1 LISAVAAGK
10 MLNRGCQAYLAHV
23 VDTSTRTVGIEDI
36 PVVSEFFD
44 VFPEDLPGLPPVRE
58 IDFTID
64 LLPGTTPI
72 SQAPYRMA
80 PAELKELKIQLQEL
94 VDKGFIRPS
103 MSPWGAPVLFVKKKD
118 GTLRLCIDYRK
129 LNQVTVKNKYPL
141 PRIDDLFDQLRGAKV
156 FSKIDLRSG
165 YHQLRIR
172 EPDIAKTA
180 FRSRYGHYEFVV
192 MPFGLTNAPAA
203 FMDLMNRVFRPYLD
217 RFVIVF
223 IDDILV
229 YSKSEKLHAK
239 HLRLILETLR
249 SAQLFAKFSKC
260 EFWLDRVGF
269 LGHVISAG
277 GVSVDP
283 QKVEAVSNWGRPTS
297 VTEIRSFLGL
307 AGYYRRFVQDFSR
320 IAAPL
325 TRLTRKGVKFE
336 WSEKCELSF
345 QELKDRLTSAP
356 VLALPDES
364 GEYVIYCDASRQ
376 GLGGVLMQ
384 HGNVIAYASRQ
395 LKPHELNYPTH
406 DLELA
411 AVVFALKLWRHYLYG
426 AKCQIFTDHKSLQY
440 VFTQRDL
447 NLRQRRW
454 MELIK
459 DYDCTIE
466 YHPGK
471 ANIVADA
478 LSRRPSASLSHL
490 RTVRV
495 PLLFEL
501 RATGVG
507 LSVDEIGALV
517 ASFHVRPVLIDRVR
531 EAQFQDPSL
540 DQMRQKVLDNSQG
553 DFSTR
558 SDGTLLFRNRLV
570 VPNIQMLRHEI
581 LEEAHSSAYAVH
593 PGSTK
598 MYRTLKEYYWWP
610 NMKREIAAYVSR
622 CLICQQVK
630 AERQKPS
637 GLQQPLQ
644 IPVWK
649 WDHITMDFVYSLPR
663 TRDGH
668 DGIWVIVDRLTKS
681 AHFLPVK
688 KTYKLEKLAELYVSE
703 IVRLHGVPES
713 IVSDREPRFVSRF
726 WKELQSAL
734 GTRLHFSTAF
744 HPQTDGQS
752 ERTIQTLE
760 DMLRSC
766 VMQFRGSWD
775 EKLHLMEFAYNN
787 SYHSSIGMAP
797 YEALYGR
804 QCRTPLCWNEV
815 GEKEFAGP
823 EIIFKTNENVKIIR
837 DRLKAAQSRQKSYAD
852 NRRRDLEFQVGDQ
865 VFLKL
870 SPWKG
875 VVRFGK
881 RGKLSPRYIGPY
893 EITERVG
900 PVAYRL
906 RLPPELSRIHDVF
919 HVSMLRKYVADPSHI
934 LQEQPISL
942 KKDLTYEEE
951 PVQLLDRREQ
961 VLRNKTIS
969 LVKVLWRSQQVEE
982 ATWEPEDQMRQRY
995 PHLFD

>member
-1 LISAVAAGK
+1 MDAHNWVENMEKVFIQLRCPEELKVNLAVQFLQRGAWHWWSEIRRNMGVVADQMSWEQFTTLFRERYISQAHINRMREEFLNLQKGDMTVMVFEQRFLELAHYVPDLVRTEQDRIYQFVRGLGGEYTDKMIAVPYMSFNQAVIAALHIEARNVSVGRRLESGGPSQGPPKRATSTSGSGSSVGSGNGSGSSSSPRFRARFRGHNRRPTRNQFGGRQSGQFRSDGGGQSGTSGSQSFQFGQNQVQPVGCFHCGQPDHFKRECPLLAQGAISAPNQAIGQSSAGASSSATRTSVPARGMPQQGRGLRGRPTTHARLHAMTQQEGRASPEVIIGTLLIFGQPAFTLIDPGATHSFMSSKFALHANVPSSPLLGEWYVSLPSGDILGIDWVFRGCGVTVEGYILEADLIPIEIVDFDVILGMDFLETHQAVVDCLRKTVLFRSPGKPEITFWGERNVLPSCLISAVAAGK

-478 LSRRPSASLSHL
+478 LSRRPS
-490 RTVRV
+490 
-495 PLLFEL
+495 
-501 RATGVG
+501 
-507 LSVDEIGALV
+507 DE
-517 ASFHVRPVLIDRVR
+517 
-531 EAQFQDPSL
+531 
-540 DQMRQKVLDNSQG
+540 
-553 DFSTR
+553 
-558 SDGTLLFRNRLV
+558 
-570 VPNIQMLRHEI
+570 
-581 LEEAHSSAYAVH
+581 
-593 PGSTK
+593 
-598 MYRTLKEYYWWP
+598 
-610 NMKREIAAYVSR
+610 
-622 CLICQQVK
+622 
-630 AERQKPS
+630 
-637 GLQQPLQ
+637 
-644 IPVWK
+644 
-649 WDHITMDFVYSLPR
+649 
-663 TRDGH
+663 
-668 DGIWVIVDRLTKS
+668 
-681 AHFLPVK
+681 
-688 KTYKLEKLAELYVSE
+688 
-703 IVRLHGVPES
+703 
-713 IVSDREPRFVSRF
+713 
-726 WKELQSAL
+726 
-734 GTRLHFSTAF
+734 
-744 HPQTDGQS
+744 
-752 ERTIQTLE
+752 
-760 DMLRSC
+760 
-766 VMQFRGSWD
+766 
-775 EKLHLMEFAYNN
+775 
-787 SYHSSIGMAP
+787 
-797 YEALYGR
+797 
-804 QCRTPLCWNEV
+804 
-815 GEKEFAGP
+815 
-823 EIIFKTNENVKIIR
+823 
-837 DRLKAAQSRQKSYAD
+837 
-852 NRRRDLEFQVGDQ
+852 
-865 VFLKL
+865 
-870 SPWKG
+870 
-875 VVRFGK
+875 
-881 RGKLSPRYIGPY
+881 
-893 EITERVG
+893 
-900 PVAYRL
+900 
-906 RLPPELSRIHDVF
+906 
-919 HVSMLRKYVADPSHI
+919 
-934 LQEQPISL
+934 
-942 KKDLTYEEE
+942 
-951 PVQLLDRREQ
+951 
-961 VLRNKTIS
+961 
-969 LVKVLWRSQQVEE
+969 VKV
-982 ATWEPEDQMRQRY
+982 
-995 PHLFD
+995 